1 MSNNISDELKT
12 FAIDF
17 RDGLIG
23 TQPKASLYMCKLV
36 SMPLR
41 AALQVLRGISTDL
54 VTEDGHTYLV
64 TTDKQFVIDPTI
76 DQFQRSGHAL
86 EKVLVEAQTELFV
99 SIDEKLGELPFIELI
114 ENFKRIYSADGAEP
128 SAKDAGSFV
137 ATYIYYPLA
146 QQGFFDGLT

>member
-1 MSNNISDELKT
+1 MSDEMSADLKA

-23 TQPKASLYMCKLV
+23 TQPKASHYMCKLV

-41 AALQVLRGISTDL
+41 AALFVLRGIETDL
-54 VTEDGHTYLV
+54 VTEDGHTFLV

-76 DQFQRSGHAL
+76 DQFQASGLAL
-86 EKVLVEAQTELFV
+86 EKVLVEAHPKHFV
-99 SIDEKLGELPFIELI
+99 SIDETLSALPFIELI
-114 ENFKRIYSADGAEP
+114 ENFKRLHSADGVEP
-128 SAKDAGSFV
+128 GAKDAGSFV

-146 QQGFFDGLT
+146 QQGFFEGLT